1 MSIRILIVDD
11 HQIMREGLC
20 SMIEQEPGFTVVG
33 DAANGREALE
43 LIGERHPDVVIMDIN
58 MPDMNGTEATRRVT
72 EKYPS
77 TRIVALSMHSDKY
90 FVTEML
96 KAGAA
101 GYLLKDCSKNEIVD
115 AIKTDAVNKS
125 YLCPEI
131 TGIVIDDYVRQTNIG
146 TQTEVARLTKKE
158 REVLQLI
165 AEGYTSKEVASHLNI
180 ATKTVETHRLNIM
193 SKLKIRSIAE
203 LTKFAIRHGIT
214 CLDT

>member
-1 MSIRILIVDD
+1 MNIKIVIVDD

-33 DAANGREALE
+33 DAANGRDALE
-43 LIGERHPDVVIMDIN
+43 MIGEQHPDVVIMDIN

-77 TRIVALSMHSDKY
+77 TRVVALSMHSDKF

-101 GYLLKDCSKNEIVD
+101 GYLLKDCSKNEIVE
-115 AIKTDAVNKS
+115 AIKTVAVNKS
-125 YLCPEI
+125 YLSPEI
-131 TGIVIDDYVRQTNIG
+131 TGIVIENYVRQTTIE
-146 TQTEVARLTKKE
+146 TQSEVFQLTKKE

-165 AEGYTSKEVASHLNI
+165 AEGHTSKEIASRLNI

-193 SKLKIRSIAE
+193 SKLKIHSIAE

-214 CLDT
+214 CLDS

>member
-43 LIGERHPDVVIMDIN
+43 LIGKHHPDVVIMDIN

-72 EKYPS
+72 EKYPNV
-77 TRIVALSMHSDKY
+77 RIVALSMHSDKY

-115 AIKTDAVNKS
+115 AIKTVAVNKS

-131 TGIVIDDYVRQTNIG
+131 TGIVIDDYVLQTGDIKK
-146 TQTEVARLTKKE
+146 TEVAQLTKKE

-165 AEGYTSKEVASHLNI
+165 AEGHTSKEIAQRLNI

-193 SKLKIRSIAE
+193 SKTKIHNIAE

-214 CLDT
+214 CVDT

>member
-1 MSIRILIVDD
+1 
-11 HQIMREGLC
+11 
-20 SMIEQEPGFTVVG
+20 
-33 DAANGREALE
+33 
-43 LIGERHPDVVIMDIN
+43 
-58 MPDMNGTEATRRVT
+58 
-72 EKYPS
+72 
-77 TRIVALSMHSDKY
+77 
-90 FVTEML
+90 
-96 KAGAA
+96 
-101 GYLLKDCSKNEIVD
+101 
-115 AIKTDAVNKS
+115 

>member
-1 MSIRILIVDD
+1 MSISILIVDD

-20 SMIEQEPGFTVVG
+20 SMIEQEPGFSVVG
-33 DAANGREALE
+33 DASNGREALE
-43 LIGERHPDVVIMDIN
+43 LIEETQPDVVIMDIN

-72 EKYPS
+72 KEFPN

-96 KAGAA
+96 KAGAS
-101 GYLLKDCSKNEIVD
+101 GYLLKDCSKNEIVE
-115 AIKTDAVNKS
+115 AIRTVAADKS

-131 TGIVIDDYVRQTNIG
+131 TGIILEDYVQKT
-146 TQTEVARLTKKE
+146 TDESQSEMARLTKKE

-165 AEGYTSKEVASHLNI
+165 AEGHTSKEIASRLHS

-193 SKLKIRSIAE
+193 SKLEIHSIAE

-214 CLDT
+214 DLDS

>member
-115 AIKTDAVNKS
+115 AIKTVAVNKS
-125 YLCPEI
+125 Y
-131 TGIVIDDYVRQTNIG
+131 
-146 TQTEVARLTKKE
+146 
-158 REVLQLI
+158 
-165 AEGYTSKEVASHLNI
+165 
-180 ATKTVETHRLNIM
+180 
-193 SKLKIRSIAE
+193 
-203 LTKFAIRHGIT
+203 
-214 CLDT
+214 

>member
-1 MSIRILIVDD
+1 MSIKILIVDD

-33 DAANGREALE
+33 DASNGREALE
-43 LIGERHPDVVIMDIN
+43 LIGENQPDVVIMDIN
-58 MPDMNGTEATRRVT
+58 MPDMNGTEATRQVT
-72 EKYPS
+72 KEYPN

-96 KAGAA
+96 KAGAS
-101 GYLLKDCSKNEIVD
+101 GYLLKDCSKSEIVE
-115 AIKTDAVNKS
+115 AIKTVAADKS
-125 YLCPEI
+125 YLCPDI
-131 TGIVIDDYVRQTNIG
+131 TGIILEEYVQKSSDESESEIK
-146 TQTEVARLTKKE
+146 RLTKKE

-165 AEGYTSKEVASHLNI
+165 AEGHTSKEIASVLHI

-193 SKLKIRSIAE
+193 SKLELHSIAE

-214 CLDT
+214 DLDS